1 MLRLTE
7 IRLPLDHSPDEL
19 QLAILERLQIKP
31 DALLNFTISRRGF
44 DARKRSAIIVV
55 YTLDV
60 EVADEEQLLQR
71 FENERHIKPTPDTEY
86 KFVAHAPENL
96 KTRPV
101 IIGTGPCGFMAG
113 LLLAQ
118 MGFKPL
124 ILECTVW

>member
-7 IRLPLDHSPDEL
+7 IRLPLDHSPEAL
-19 QLAILERLQIKP
+19 RSAILNRLQIST
-31 DALLNFTISRRGF
+31 DALQGYTVARRGY

-60 EVADEEQLLQR
+60 EVDDEKQLLQR
-71 FENERHIKPTPDTEY
+71 CQDERHIKPTPDTEY

-113 LLLAQ
+113 LLLA
-118 MGFKPL
+118 PNV
-124 ILECTVW
+124 ILNR